1 MARPCFGSLILLLGL
16 GAAKAQPV
24 LTLEDAVRLAVKDN
38 RQIQISALDISKAAE
53 ATAEV
58 RTMRLPQFST
68 YILGGSTLNDVN
80 FTIPRGALGVYP
92 TVGPIPGKDA
102 NVSTSPTF
110 AGLIYGSA
118 SQPISQLYK
127 IRLGIE
133 AGQLGERLARENLRQ
148 KKQET
153 AAQVRQAYYQ
163 IVQTQS
169 QITSGEA
176 SLKYLT
182 ELSAL
187 VDRNLAE
194 ETVLKSDSL
203 NVKAKLSQQ
212 RYQLLTLRD
221 GLATQKDALNRLLER
236 DLETDFTAETQ
247 SIPSHEELDLT
258 AAREKAFAQRPEI
271 RKARLQN
278 SKAELDIKRQR
289 AEYLPNLSFQLT
301 YLSLA
306 HVNLLPSNL
315 AHAGFLFEWQPFDWG
330 QKRHKLEQLRVTAK
344 EATLTTKDAEQQVLL
359 DVRARYRKLIEARA
373 LLDTQA
379 AQQEVEREKL
389 RVIMNRYEQKAAL
402 LSDVLQQQSALAA
415 ADSQYNQ
422 AIANFWSARADFD
435 RSLGEGY

>member
-1 MARPCFGSLILLLGL
+1 MKVFFGSLIFLG
-16 GAAKAQPV
+16 GIVAAYAQPV
-24 LTLEDAVRLAVKDN
+24 LTLEDAVRIAVKDN
-38 RQIQISALDISKAAE
+38 HQVQISALDIDKAAE
-53 ATAEV
+53 TTAET
-58 RTMRLPQFST
+58 RTLRLPQFKT
-68 YILGGSTLNDVN
+68 YVLGGSTLNDIN
-80 FTIPRGALGVYP
+80 LTIPRGALGVYP

-102 NVSTSPTF
+102 SVTTSPTF
-110 AGLIYGSA
+110 AGLVYGSA
-118 SQPISQLYK
+118 AQPVSQLYK

-133 AGQLGERLARENLRQ
+133 AARLGEQFARENLRQ

-163 IVQTQS
+163 LVQIQS
-169 QITSGEA
+169 QMISGEA

-194 ETVLKSDSL
+194 ETVLKSESL
-203 NVKAKLSQQ
+203 NVKAKISQQ

-221 GLATQKDALNRLLER
+221 ALVTQKEALNRLMGR
-236 DLETDFTAETQ
+236 DLETDFNVETQ
-247 SIPSHEELDLT
+247 SIPTHEELDLT

-271 RKARLQN
+271 RKARLGIT
-278 SKAELDIKRQR
+278 KAELDVKRQR
-289 AEYLPNLSFQLT
+289 AEYLPNVSLQLT

-306 HVNLLPSNL
+306 HVNLLPANL
-315 AHAGFLFEWQPFDWG
+315 AHVGFLFEWQPFDWG
-330 QKRHKLEQLRVTAK
+330 QKRHKLEQLRIASK
-344 EATLTTKDAEQQVLL
+344 EAALTTKDAEQQVLL

-379 AQQEVEREKL
+379 AQQDVERERL
-389 RVIMNRYEQKAAL
+389 RVVMNRYEQKAAL

-422 AIANFWSARADFD
+422 AIANFWSARAEFE
-435 RSLGEGY
+435 RSLGEEY